1 MIRIGL
7 AGIGFMGM
15 IHFLAA
21 RKLKGAKISAL
32 FTRDPRKRT
41 GDWRGI
47 QGNFGPPGEVMNLTG
62 IHAYDDYQALLD
74 DPEID
79 LVDICTPTDQHADM
93 AIKALKAGKHVLVE
107 KAIALTAREADQMIH
122 AASKAGKVLMVAHV
136 LPFFPEF
143 AAAAK
148 IISEGQHGRLVG
160 AHFSRV
166 ISKPDWSENIGDSA
180 KTGGPAIDLHIHDA
194 HFIGLIAGVPGRV
207 FANGITDRN
216 ETVRYL
222 TTQYLYGD
230 NGPAISCSSG
240 DPSMPSRAFMHGFE
254 IYLEKATL
262 AHHSGGVPF
271 TVYGAGKAPKIP
283 KLTGAGDPV
292 SAFTSELQAAV
303 EGVRTGVVPE
313 ALSAQLARD
322 ALAMCHLECQ
332 SVLTGKA
339 QIVR

>member
-1 MIRIGL
+1 
-7 AGIGFMGM
+7 MGM

-148 IISEGQHGRLVG
+148 IISEGQHGR
-160 AHFSRV
+160 
-166 ISKPDWSENIGDSA
+166 
-180 KTGGPAIDLHIHDA
+180 
-194 HFIGLIAGVPGRV
+194 
-207 FANGITDRN
+207 
-216 ETVRYL
+216 
-222 TTQYLYGD
+222 
-230 NGPAISCSSG
+230 
-240 DPSMPSRAFMHGFE
+240 
-254 IYLEKATL
+254 
-262 AHHSGGVPF
+262 
-271 TVYGAGKAPKIP
+271 
-283 KLTGAGDPV
+283 
-292 SAFTSELQAAV
+292 
-303 EGVRTGVVPE
+303 
-313 ALSAQLARD
+313 
-322 ALAMCHLECQ
+322 
-332 SVLTGKA
+332 
-339 QIVR
+339 